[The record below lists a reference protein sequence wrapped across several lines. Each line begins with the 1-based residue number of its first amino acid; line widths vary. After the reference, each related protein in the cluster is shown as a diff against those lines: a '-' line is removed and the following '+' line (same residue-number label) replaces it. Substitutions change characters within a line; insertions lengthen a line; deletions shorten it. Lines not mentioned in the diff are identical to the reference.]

1 MKTLERYEQICM
13 NYFNGNLGDFRKN
26 LKGLTKKEILVLEFN
41 LAVRLDGNPDY
52 KQANNII
59 HKYL

>member
-1 MKTLERYEQICM
+1 M